1 MDWIY
6 LSIIT
11 FFAATLQSATG
22 FGFGLIAVPVFL
34 LILDSRE
41 AIQIVMIVILC
52 MSFLDWVKLRG
63 QASAELLKWLCIGS
77 LMGFPF
83 GIYIYHRVDLPLL
96 KMILAAVIIFFSLH
110 NLVRL
115 SKGMMHE
122 NQQSH
127 KHNRWITIL
136 TGYISGLMSTS
147 LAMPGPAVMLYLVHQ
162 KLEKTRIRATILT
175 FFIFSYAGAIL
186 LQSLMVGISASTWR
200 TSLTLAP
207 VGLLGVLAG
216 HYLAGQIKQ
225 RLFQLVVLS
234 TLILTALVMLL
245 QVMAL

>member
-11 FFAATLQSATG
+11 LLAATLQSATG

-41 AIQIVMIVILC
+41 AIQMVMIVILC
-52 MSFLDWVKLRG
+52 MSILDWIKLRG
-63 QASAELLKWLCIGS
+63 QASIDLLKWLSIGS
-77 LMGFPF
+77 LIGFPF
-83 GIYIYHRVDLPLL
+83 GIYIFHQMDLPLL
-96 KMILAAVIIFFSLH
+96 KMIIAVVILLFSFY
-110 NLVRL
+110 NLLRL
-115 SKGMMHE
+115 FEGLLHE
-122 NQQSH
+122 NQHVH
-127 KHNRWITIL
+127 KHNKWATIL
-136 TGYISGLMSTS
+136 IGYVSGLMSTS

-162 KLEKTRIRATILT
+162 KLERTRIRATILT
-175 FFIFSYAGAIL
+175 FFIFSYAGAIV
-186 LQSLMVGISASTWR
+186 LQSVIVGISAQTWR

-216 HYLAGQIKQ
+216 HYLAGQINQ
-225 RLFQLVVLS
+225 RLFQLIVLT

-245 QVMAL
+245 QLK